1 MSIEIDSSQYK
12 IIEKIGEG
20 GFGKIY
26 KVLNEDTNQYY
37 AIKEFSIKDE
47 KEENT
52 KYIKKEADIL
62 SSFSSNNIVKYYG
75 SSQISDKFYIL
86 MEYCDSGNLKN
97 FIDKYK
103 EKEEFIEEDIL
114 KDIINKIILGIKEIH
129 DKNIIHRDL
138 KPENIFLNNKNEIKI
153 GDFGIARKLD
163 AYKKYTLTKGI
174 GTLYYSSPEI
184 LKGNNYD
191 NKVDIWSLGCIIYEL
206 FNLSIY
212 HLDKISNEIK
222 SINQD
227 YNPKW
232 QELINLLFKIDFNER
247 PNIYQIK
254 DFLYNNNLNE
264 YRKII
269 SLDKNIKI
277 PKIRTILNGNYY
289 EIMKLKGE
297 NKIQEMQSKKNIY
310 NLLNIV
316 LVLGEKYVG
325 KTCLIKT

>member
-1 MSIEIDSSQYK
+1 MSIEINSSQYK
-12 IIEKIGEG
+12 IIDKIGEG

-26 KVLNEDTNQYY
+26 KVFNEKTNLFY

-47 KEENT
+47 KEENI
-52 KYIKKEADIL
+52 KYIQKEADIL
-62 SSFSSNNIVKYYG
+62 SSFNSNSIVKYYG
-75 SSQISDKFYIL
+75 SSQINDKFYIL

-97 FIDKYK
+97 FIDKFRAKDELIK
-103 EKEEFIEEDIL
+103 ENKL
-114 KDIINKIILGIKEIH
+114 KYIINKIILGIQEIH

-153 GDFGIARKLD
+153 GDFGVARQLT

-212 HLDKISNEIK
+212 HLDKISNEVK
-222 SINQD
+222 SINED

-232 QELINLLFKIDFNER
+232 QELINLLFKIDFSER

-254 DFLYNNNLNE
+254 EFLNFNNSNE
-264 YRKII
+264 ERTPEIREII
-269 SLDKNIKI
+269 N
-277 PKIRTILNGNYY
+277 PQYY
-289 EIMKLKGE
+289 QEIMKLNE
-297 NKIQEMQSKKNIY
+297 SNKIQKIQSKKNIY
-310 NLLNIV
+310 NLLNTV
-316 LVLGEKYVG
+316 LVLGAICVG

>member
-1 MSIEIDSSQYK
+1 M
-12 IIEKIGEG
+12 
-20 GFGKIY
+20 
-26 KVLNEDTNQYY
+26 
-37 AIKEFSIKDE
+37 
-47 KEENT
+47 
-52 KYIKKEADIL
+52 
-62 SSFSSNNIVKYYG
+62 KYYG
-75 SSQISDKFYIL
+75 SSQINDKFYIL

-97 FIDKYK
+97 FIDKFRAKDELIK
-103 EKEEFIEEDIL
+103 ENKL
-114 KDIINKIILGIKEIH
+114 KYIINKIILGIQEIH

-153 GDFGIARKLD
+153 GDFGVARQLT
-163 AYKKYTLTKGI
+163 AYKNYSLTKGI

-212 HLDKISNEIK
+212 HLDKISNEVK
-222 SINQD
+222 SINEN

-232 QELINLLFKIDFNER
+232 QELLNLLFKIDFSER

-254 DFLYNNNLNE
+254 EFLNFNNLNE
-264 YRKII
+264 ER
-269 SLDKNIKI
+269 I
-277 PKIRTILNGNYY
+277 PEIREIGCRQ
-289 EIMKLKGE
+289 EIMKLNVSK
-297 NKIQEMQSKKNIY
+297 KIQKIQSKKNIY

-316 LVLGEKYVG
+316 LVLGATNVG